1 MMRIFSR
8 IFLQNIFKR
17 GIVPRRSRSMT
28 RSDATMK
35 YGRSSRVAD
44 GNQASSDSEISELG
58 EDKQQVS
65 VK

>member
-1 MMRIFSR
+1 
-8 IFLQNIFKR
+8 
-17 GIVPRRSRSMT
+17 MT

-65 VK
+65 VKWNMYTDLRHRQNYAWTVCDKKY